1 MVDSDLLGAL
11 APQPALNLA
20 EDCALFNGN
29 QRAEDFMEERESGS
43 PPTEEPVRR
52 SWVAPVFERTPLED
66 AMSGG
71 PLSSGIPDSMTTY
84 HS

>member
-1 MVDSDLLGAL
+1 
-11 APQPALNLA
+11 
-20 EDCALFNGN
+20 
-29 QRAEDFMEERESGS
+29 MEERESGS